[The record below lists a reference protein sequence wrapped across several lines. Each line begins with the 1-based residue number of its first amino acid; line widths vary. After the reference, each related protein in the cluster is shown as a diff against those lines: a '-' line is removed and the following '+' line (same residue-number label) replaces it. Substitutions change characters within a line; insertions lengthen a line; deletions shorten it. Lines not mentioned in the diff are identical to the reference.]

1 MHGKVVFAGILSAA
15 SIGFVTPASAQT
27 SPSFEIVLKSGETAE
42 ITELWYV
49 SACKSVMKSIPEVEV
64 LDGPPGVTAVVTQ
77 KMVLPRNA
85 GCAKRIS
92 GGLLS
97 VKAGEITEDST
108 TDMKLRVRYNLL
120 DGRRDRGMTIR
131 VILLAS

>member
-1 MHGKVVFAGILSAA
+1 MSGKMIFAALLSAA
-15 SIGFVTPASAQT
+15 FIGFVTPASAQT

-42 ITELWYV
+42 VTELWYM
-49 SACKSVMKSIPEVEV
+49 SACKSLMKSTPEVEV

-85 GCAKRIS
+85 GCSKRIS
-92 GGLLS
+92 GALLS

-108 TDMKLRVRYNLL
+108 TDMRIRVRYNTVE
-120 DGRRDRGMTIR
+120 GRRDRGMTIR
-131 VILLAS
+131 VVLIAS